1 MVQSVKMI
9 KRGGPDS
16 ELNGW
21 DGEEGDTEWRA
32 KSVRLKIGLRLPF
45 ARGTQQLSCCLRKAV
60 STVRK
65 LFSPL
70 VTLPS

>member
-9 KRGGPDS
+9 NRGGPDS

-32 KSVRLKIGLRLPF
+32 KSVRLNGILIDFRLIKVLGEHRELATPNIF
-45 ARGTQQLSCCLRKAV
+45 IV
-60 STVRK
+60 S
-65 LFSPL
+65 
-70 VTLPS
+70 